1 MKPLMILLALISAGI
16 ILITIIFINSNQKT
30 IEQEEVECKSNKELY
45 MSEFPFVFF
54 SS

>member
-1 MKPLMILLALISAGI
+1 MKPLMILLALIGAGI
-16 ILITIIFINSNQKT
+16 ILITIIITQSNDNAIELEKVNCKT
-30 IEQEEVECKSNKELY
+30 NNELY